1 MAGGRGAPLHAA
13 SGGWNQASLGTWPHK
28 HPLILQRGS
37 GPQPWQPRAVSSATR
52 AGHPGDAGPGKRMG
66 RPQTHWGASL
76 ATLRAFVPLVGPG
89 GFPHSR
95 AGDRGICITA
105 AGWLPVPACGVDAAR
120 DSSGGRGRREEV
132 KLRSFPLAQEE
143 MGMGTHL
150 VDDTWATSLW
160 SSGQDSRPSCVLD
173 ICGGCW
179 DPHPP
184 IWGSLPPPCC
194 WPFTLT
200 HTRGLRDQG

>member
-120 DSSGGRGRREEV
+120 DSSGGRG
-132 KLRSFPLAQEE
+132 K
-143 MGMGTHL
+143 
-150 VDDTWATSLW
+150 
-160 SSGQDSRPSCVLD
+160 
-173 ICGGCW
+173 GG
-179 DPHPP
+179 
-184 IWGSLPPPCC
+184 SETQVLPPGPGGNGNGD
-194 WPFTLT
+194 PLGGRHLGHFALELRPGFTS
-200 HTRGLRDQG
+200 